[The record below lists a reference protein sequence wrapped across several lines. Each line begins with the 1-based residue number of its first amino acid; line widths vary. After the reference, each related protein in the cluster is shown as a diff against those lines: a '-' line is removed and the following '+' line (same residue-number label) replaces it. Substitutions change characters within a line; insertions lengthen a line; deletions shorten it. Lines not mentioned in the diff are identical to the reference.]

1 MNYRHGYHAGN
12 FADVMKHAV
21 LARIMMHLRGK
32 AAAFRV
38 IETHAG
44 AGLYDL
50 TGAEA
55 AKTGEWRE
63 GIARFRKAILPSA
76 AADLF
81 APYLDTVAAYNSD
94 SRDELRAY
102 PGSPLFIQ
110 SWLRP
115 IDRAVLC
122 EMQTEAAAALAGHLR
137 RDNRIKAV
145 HLDGWTAL
153 NAFLPPPE
161 RRGLVVID
169 PPYEAADEFA
179 HLAAAV
185 IKARRKWETG
195 VFMAWYPIKDRK
207 GPSLLLKQ
215 MLAAKIPKILVAEIA
230 RDGAT
235 IPSPRTQASGTG
247 ATAGALAGS
256 GLLIVNPPWQLDRD
270 LEAMLPALCDT
281 LSGGPWRAHVDWI
294 ARDIVN

>member
-21 LARIMMHLRGK
+21 LARIMTHLRSK

-44 AGLYDL
+44 PGLYDL
-50 TGAEA
+50 AGAEA

-63 GIARFRKAILPSA
+63 GIARLSKAALPPA
-76 AADLF
+76 VADLF
-81 APYLDTVAAYNSD
+81 APYLDTVAAYNPD
-94 SRDELRAY
+94 SREDLRAY
-102 PGSPLFIQ
+102 PGSPLLIQ
-110 SWLRP
+110 AWLRP
-115 IDRAVLC
+115 VDRAVLC
-122 EMQTEAAAALAGHLR
+122 EMHPEAAATLAGHLR

-179 HLAAAV
+179 RLAAAL

-207 GPSLLLKQ
+207 GPSLLMKQ

-230 RDGAT
+230 RDGAAV
-235 IPSPRTQASGTG
+235 PSPRTKASG
-247 ATAGALAGS
+247 AGVSAGGLGGS
-256 GLLIVNPPWQLDRD
+256 GLLIINPPWQLDRD
-270 LEAMLPALCDT
+270 LAAMLPALCTT
-281 LSGGPWRAHVDWI
+281 LSAGPWRSNVDWI